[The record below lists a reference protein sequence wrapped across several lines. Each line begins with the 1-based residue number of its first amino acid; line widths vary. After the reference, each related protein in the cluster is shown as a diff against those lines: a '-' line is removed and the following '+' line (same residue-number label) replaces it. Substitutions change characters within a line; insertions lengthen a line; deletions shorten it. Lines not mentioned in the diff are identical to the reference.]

1 MSDIYITEEYEM
13 FSFLRSNR
21 EVTLNKKLENS
32 ILQKGIIRPIIVNST
47 MQIIDGQHRYS
58 IARKYGLPVP
68 YYVSVNKEMNDIIK
82 INNTAC
88 KWRVIDYINKYVILG
103 NEEYKKLKDLHIE
116 NNKIPLVELVSVC
129 MGSWTRQNKM
139 MTEVKNGMFSFYNYE
154 ELKNLL
160 NEYNDLKKNTQI
172 KDAGAVFQAYF
183 NLSSIMKYNQKWFI
197 KKVNGLEISRKVLG
211 IRQPEKVLKLFL
223 ETYNDNLKKNSNI
236 NHDMRYHLDLKHRAV
251 IDDEINF
258 KRVDPKKFK
267 Q

>member
-160 NEYNDLKKNTQI
+160 NEYNELKKI
-172 KDAGAVFQAYF
+172 
-183 NLSSIMKYNQKWFI
+183 
-197 KKVNGLEISRKVLG
+197 
-211 IRQPEKVLKLFL
+211 LKL
-223 ETYNDNLKKNSNI
+223 K
-236 NHDMRYHLDLKHRAV
+236 MRELYSKLILICHL
-251 IDDEINF
+251 
-258 KRVDPKKFK
+258 
-267 Q
+267 